1 MPSSLWNPAYSGK
14 LRLRS
19 FSISSMASD
28 SRPSNLARMSVYKFG
43 CCNLRNRDPDVSS
56 HSSPRSRFGRPTR
69 RSRVNVGCLMSV
81 RFRPLS
87 SQRLDRGNLRMV
99 DVQQPTSQILSPQS
113 HLALVSQ
120 FLRIPREAKQQAE
133 ANIGRI
139 LPGCI
144 RLLPV
149 FVSLVGEEV
158 FGVAL

>member
-1 MPSSLWNPAYSGK
+1 M
-14 LRLRS
+14 
-19 FSISSMASD
+19 
-28 SRPSNLARMSVYKFG
+28 
-43 CCNLRNRDPDVSS
+43 
-56 HSSPRSRFGRPTR
+56 
-69 RSRVNVGCLMSV
+69 NVGCLMSV

-139 LPGCI
+139 LPGCV

-149 FVSLVGEEV
+149 LVSLVGEEV
-158 FGVAL
+158 FRVAL